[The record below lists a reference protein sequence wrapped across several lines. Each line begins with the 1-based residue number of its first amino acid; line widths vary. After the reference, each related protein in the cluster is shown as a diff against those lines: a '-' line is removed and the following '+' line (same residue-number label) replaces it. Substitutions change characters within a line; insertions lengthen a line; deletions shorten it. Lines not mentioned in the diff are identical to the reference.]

1 MLTWTRGAAAS
12 LATAAVLV
20 ATASSAEAATVALR
34 RCAPQSKQ
42 DRTRCGRVTVPLD
55 RSGAVPGTVGLRVR
69 VLEPRRGQPSGTVF
83 ALAGGPGQ
91 AATPLI
97 KPIAEMLRGPLRSR
111 RLVTFDQRGTGRSGR
126 LSCPSIARA
135 RTPRQID
142 AAVSECARKLGPARA
157 SYTTAASVE
166 DLEAVRAAL
175 GVERIALFGV
185 SYGTKV
191 ALDYAARYP
200 QHVSRLVLDSVVP
213 PSGPDPF
220 MRTTLGSIRRVLDTL
235 CAGRA
240 CPFTRDP
247 AGDVAALVRRLA
259 RGPLRGSWH
268 DGRGVAHGASLTSED
283 VLMML
288 LAGDFDPIMRASIP
302 AAVRGAAHG
311 DPALLFR
318 LAAGGSA
325 GLDAESGDSDAL
337 YLATTCADGGVPWPA
352 GTPVEQRPAAVD
364 AMFAAL
370 PSSALFPFDARTL
383 RRAGVDLCRTWPES
397 PVAQPAAPLPDVPTL
412 ILSGDDDLRTPRRD
426 ALTLAAALPSARVVT
441 VPGTGHSVLGSD
453 VEGCAL
459 AQTARFFAGRS
470 VRDCGGDPT
479 FLDPVALPPTRLSQL
494 PAGRGLPPRV
504 GRTVAAVSLT
514 LDDFGMVFITRL
526 AELFS
531 GSADGIAFGGL
542 RGGFARIDRRGFVLH
557 RFTYVPGVT
566 VSARV
571 SARADADDPLV
582 LRIGGA
588 GAARGTLSIGN
599 RGVTGTLG
607 GRRVR
612 LDDEFEPTGRGAAA
626 GSVAVTPR
634 PLVAAV
640 AQLRATLASPD
651 APRSPLLPP
660 APLPGPVGLGGAGD
674 AR

>member
-20 ATASSAEAATVALR
+20 ATASSAEAATLALR
-34 RCAPQSKQ
+34 RCAPQSEQ

-55 RSGAVPGTVGLRVR
+55 RSGVVPGTLGLRVR
-69 VLEPRRGQPSGTVF
+69 VQEPRRGRPSGTVF

-97 KPIAEMLRGPLRSR
+97 GAIAEMLGPALRSR

-126 LSCPSIARA
+126 LTCPSLARA
-135 RTPRQID
+135 RSARQID
-142 AAVSECARKLGPARA
+142 AAVSACARKLGPARA

-175 GVERIALFGV
+175 GVERIALYAV

-191 ALDYAARYP
+191 AVDYAARYP

-235 CAGRA
+235 CSGRA

-247 AGDVAALVRRLA
+247 AGDVAALVRQLA
-259 RGPLRGSWH
+259 RGPLRGGVV
-268 DGRGVAHGASLTSED
+268 DGRGRPHRASLASED
-283 VLMML
+283 VLMLL
-288 LAGDFDPIMRASIP
+288 LAGDFDPILRASIP

-311 DPALLFR
+311 DPALLLR
-318 LAAGGSA
+318 LAAGGSV
-325 GLDAESGDSDAL
+325 GLDDSQGDSDAL

-352 GTPVEQRPAAVD
+352 GTPVAQRPAAVD

-383 RRAGVDLCRTWPES
+383 RRAGIDVCRTWPES

-441 VPGTGHSVLGSD
+441 VPATGHSVLGSD
-453 VEGCAL
+453 LEGCAL
-459 AQTARFFAGRS
+459 MQTARFFAGRS

-479 FLDPVALPPTRLSQL
+479 FIDPVGLPPTRFGQL
-494 PAGRGLPPRV
+494 PAARGLPPRV

-514 LDDFGMVFITRL
+514 LDDVGMALLSRL
-526 AELFS
+526 GELMS
-531 GSADGIAFGGL
+531 DSSDGIAAGGL
-542 RGGFARIDRRGFVLH
+542 RGGYFRLDRRGLVLH
-557 RFTYVPGVT
+557 RYTYVPGVT
-566 VSARV
+566 VSLRYSV
-571 SARADADDPLV
+571 GADEDDPLV

-588 GAARGTLSIGN
+588 AAARGTLRIGD

-612 LDDEFEPTGRGAAA
+612 LETVARQSAHGATAGAPAA
-626 GSVAVTPR
+626 TPR
-634 PLVAAV
+634 PLAAAV
-640 AQLRATLASPD
+640 AQLRATLA
-651 APRSPLLPP
+651 APPAQRSPLLPP
-660 APLPGPVGLGGAGD
+660 APLPGPFDLGPAGA
-674 AR
+674 R